1 MKSIFVL
8 GAYTDTNKQDLEIY
22 TYLSSYLKNRFTD
35 YEIIDPFVIEN
46 YRKTL
51 TENVD
56 EEMVRYDLNCV
67 KKASLLVA
75 DLTNKSTGVGI
86 ELGIALEHSKS
97 VILLAKKGSNIS
109 NMIKGAFA
117 KNKIFYYEDID
128 DICNILSKELD
139 NYDL

>member
-22 TYLSSYLKNRFTD
+22 TYLSSYLKTRFID

-51 TENVD
+51 TENID
-56 EEMVRYDLNCV
+56 EEMVIYDLNCV